1 MFSSIELLDLH
12 DLNEKCE
19 LLLEKNTIKKNN
31 ILKNKVKSLI
41 TKIDDGKSKI
51 FQYDVKIR
59 NEQTNFEKIHE
70 YENKI
75 QQVLIE
81 LNNEYNELFSGYTE
95 LKNRPFYKK
104 AYSGIK
110 NRFSNNS
117 TINETTL
124 PVQDI
129 EPVRATQ
136 VVTEDDF
143 DDPNFLNTFGIKL
156 PQAQVTQ
163 NFDNIPTAEATLYE
177 NYPSAPSIPLKEYD
191 LPSAPPVP
199 LREYDLPSAPPIPL
213 EEYVFPSVP
222 PIPENQKNER
232 RQLANLG
239 GRKTTR
245 RRKTS
250 RKRKTIKR
258 RKTHKRKTRKY

>member
-31 ILKNKVKSLI
+31 GLKNKVKSLI

-81 LNNEYNELFSGYTE
+81 LNNEYNELFSEYTE

-117 TINETTL
+117 TINETTS
-124 PVQDI
+124 PIQDI

-136 VVTEDDF
+136 IVTEDDF

-156 PQAQVTQ
+156 PEAQVKQ
-163 NFDNIPTAEATLYE
+163 NFDNIPMAEATLYE
-177 NYPSAPSIPLKEYD
+177 NYPSV
-191 LPSAPPVP
+191 PPIQESQE
-199 LREYDLPSAPPIPL
+199 EYDLPSAPPID
-213 EEYVFPSVP
+213 YVFPNVP
-222 PIPENQKNER
+222 PIPKNST

-239 GRKTTR
+239 GRKTI
-245 RRKTS
+245 
-250 RKRKTIKR
+250 RKRKTIRRRKTIRKRKTNRRKR
-258 RKTHKRKTRKY
+258 RKTRKH